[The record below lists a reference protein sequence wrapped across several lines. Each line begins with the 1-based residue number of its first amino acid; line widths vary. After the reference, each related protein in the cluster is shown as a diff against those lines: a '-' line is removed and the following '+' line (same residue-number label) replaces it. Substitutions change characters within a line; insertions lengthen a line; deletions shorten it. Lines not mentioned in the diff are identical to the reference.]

1 MSPRRLLVPAIA
13 FVAAVGLAVVAF
25 TSDDAPVT
33 VDTGGVAA
41 SDAPTSPAT
50 ADTPPPTAEAT
61 PSSTEGGAPSAAR
74 MAPLR
79 LAEDRDGMAIGDP
92 DAPLVMVAFESFGC
106 LWCGN
111 FHRTT
116 MPMVLD
122 EYVESG
128 QLRIETRMLPYE
140 ERAVPGAR
148 IGAAAG
154 MQDRYWAL
162 AEHLY
167 PFIAGSGE
175 PPVGR
180 DLTSRELDAYRD
192 RQAEGALLDQVEQVA
207 DEIDLDLEQFLA
219 DYRSDEVAR
228 LVAADQ
234 QLAYQLGFTGT
245 PAFVVNGVPLGGYA
259 GPERFEQYLDAVLD
273 ATEG

>member
-1 MSPRRLLVPAIA
+1 MSPRRLLVPAVA
-13 FVAAVGLAVVAF
+13 FVAALVLAVVAF

-33 VDTGGVAA
+33 VDTGGVAGPDA
-41 SDAPTSPAT
+41 SPTTTTAPGTDEPTDAAT
-50 ADTPPPTAEAT
+50 EPDE
-61 PSSTEGGAPSAAR
+61 GAPSVAR
-74 MAPLR
+74 MDPLR
-79 LAEDRDGMAIGDP
+79 LAEDREGMAIGDP

-116 MPMVLD
+116 MPMVLE
-122 EYVESG
+122 EYVETG

-140 ERAVPGAR
+140 ARAVPGAR

-180 DLTSRELDAYRD
+180 DLTSQELDAYRD
-192 RQAEGALLDQVEQVA
+192 RQAEEALLDRVEQVA
-207 DEIDLDLEQFLA
+207 EEIDLDLEQFLA
-219 DYRSDEVAR
+219 DYRSEEVAEV
-228 LVAADQ
+228 VAADQ
-234 QLAYQLGFTGT
+234 QLAYQVGFTGT

-259 GPERFEQYLDAVLD
+259 GPERFEEYLDAVLD
-273 ATEG
+273 ATRG